1 MSLLETLGR
10 TITEG
15 GKGIGK
21 FAGRNIAEAGRGTG
35 AKILLGTALAGG
47 MIKGI
52 GSSPKEALLDAAFD
66 DPNTDETFMGRPM
79 SGRFLGAAG
88 MGGAGG
94 AVAMGVAGAVIGG
107 ALGGGMAGK
116 IMEGSEFRKVAM
128 SAGIMG
134 GMAMGAGAGGMGE
147 TLSVYSPRPTIGGQI
162 GSTIAG
168 TVLGGLVG
176 GAIGGLSKGVK
187 GGMIGGAIGAIGG
200 AIAGTAAVPAGTV
213 NWINGNMG
221 LLSRSP
227 YNTST
232 LMAQNLNAS
241 GNIVLGMHNS
251 RGGY

>member
-15 GKGIGK
+15 GKGVGK

-47 MIKGI
+47 VIKGI

-66 DPNTDETFMGRPM
+66 DPNADETFMGRPM

-88 MGGAGG
+88 MGGGG
-94 AVAMGVAGAVIGG
+94 AAVAMGVAGAVIGG
-107 ALGGGMAGK
+107 ALGGGAASK

-128 SAGIMG
+128 SLGIAGG
-134 GMAMGAGAGGMGE
+134 VAAGAGAGALHE
-147 TLSVYSPRPTIGGQI
+147 TFGVYGPRPTIGNQM
-162 GSTIAG
+162 GSSITG

-176 GAIGGLSKGVK
+176 GAIGGLSKGKK

-200 AIAGTAAVPAGTV
+200 AIAGTAAIPAMTASR
-213 NWINGNMG
+213 IHDNMG